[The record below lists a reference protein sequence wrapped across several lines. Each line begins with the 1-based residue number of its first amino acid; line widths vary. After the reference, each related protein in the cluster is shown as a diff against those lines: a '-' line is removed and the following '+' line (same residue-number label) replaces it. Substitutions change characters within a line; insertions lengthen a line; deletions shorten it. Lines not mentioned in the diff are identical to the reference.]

1 MKTKSTVPLPPKET
15 KRLSQINSEV
25 DKKNKERKE
34 AIDKTQAR
42 IDEFMQKT
50 IQNIDRQR
58 KQIKWSD
65 DIENLNATKKR
76 ILNGM
81 VIT

>member
-1 MKTKSTVPLPPKET
+1 MTDEDKVNRPP
-15 KRLSQINSEV
+15 
-25 DKKNKERKE
+25 DPKKNKERKE

-65 DIENLNATKKR
+65 DIENLNATKK
-76 ILNGM
+76 
-81 VIT
+81 

>member
-1 MKTKSTVPLPPKET
+1 MKTKSTVPPTPKET

-65 DIENLNATKKR
+65 DIENLNATKK
-76 ILNGM
+76 
-81 VIT
+81 

>member
-1 MKTKSTVPLPPKET
+1 MKTKSTVPLTPKET

-65 DIENLNATKKR
+65 DIENLNATKK
-76 ILNGM
+76 
-81 VIT
+81 